1 MSVPFC
7 TSEPMVGSES
17 EYICYCN
24 ALKACT
30 EGGIDG
36 RTVVMKCV
44 MVPAETRN
52 AVHEEMAAQ
61 GSFDDYLHIVV
72 SRIAL
77 FALAVLP
84 VIHLHAH
91 S

>member
-1 MSVPFC
+1 
-7 TSEPMVGSES
+7 
-17 EYICYCN
+17 
-24 ALKACT
+24 
-30 EGGIDG
+30 
-36 RTVVMKCV
+36 MKCV